1 MAKPRGRSRD
11 VTTAICKSILKM
23 VQYGRGN
30 TAGPTAKNGK
40 PFVVEY
46 RHPRRRSVA

>member
-23 VQYGRGN
+23 RPGRGT
-30 TAGPTAKNGK
+30 TAGPTRRNNK
-40 PFVVEY
+40 PFIIEF
-46 RHPRRRSVA
+46 RHPRRRSVV